1 MNSSQPNLM
10 KRTITIIGILSLVA
24 IVAYFTFSPAKGT
37 TPKAKSP
44 VAASKGISAEVYVVK
59 DTTLNEYLNV
69 LGSLV
74 ANERVQIVSE
84 SSKRLMKVNFQEGA
98 YVTKGQLLFKLDDA
112 NLKAQLKKLQAQ
124 RRLIA
129 SDEARTAA
137 LLKLEG
143 VSKQE
148 YERVAGSIESI
159 DADIELIQVEIDKT
173 EIRAP
178 FNGKTGIRKVS
189 EGAFVTQNTPLV
201 TLEDISHVKIE
212 FAVPEKYA
220 NSLRL
225 NQPITFQVEN
235 SDTSYTGLIQVIES
249 YIDLN
254 TRSLFVRAIAGNKD
268 KKLIPGSSATIA
280 LPLNEIK
287 GTKLV
292 PAQALIPG
300 LEGNNV
306 LVVKNGKA
314 QNVKVNIGMRTSSH
328 VQITSGLQTG
338 DTVMTTN
345 ILRAKP
351 GIAVQ
356 AILARNEK

>member
-1 MNSSQPNLM
+1 M
-10 KRTITIIGILSLVA
+10 KKTITIVA
-24 IVAYFTFSPAKGT
+24 VLTLAGLVAYFSFAPARQA
-37 TPKAKSP
+37 PAPSKAL
-44 VAASKGISAEVYVVK
+44 ATGSKAITAEVYIVK
-59 DTTLNEYLNV
+59 DTTIDENLDV

-74 ANERVQIVSE
+74 ANERVHIVSE
-84 SSKRLMKVNFQEGA
+84 SAKRLMKINFREGA
-98 YVTKGQLLFKLDDA
+98 YVNRGQLLFKLDDA
-112 NLKAQLKKLQAQ
+112 DLQARLKKLHAQ

-137 LLKLEG
+137 LLKVEG
-143 VSKQE
+143 VSRQE

-159 DADIELIQVEIDKT
+159 DADIELVQVEISKT

-189 EGAFVTQNTPLV
+189 EGAFVTQNMPLV
-201 TLEDISHVKIE
+201 TLEDINQVKIE

-225 NQPITFQVEN
+225 DQRIRFRVEN
-235 SDTSYTGLIQVIES
+235 SDETYSGTISVIEPF
-249 YIDLN
+249 IDMN
-254 TRSLFVRAIAGNKD
+254 TRSLFVRAIADNRD
-268 KKLIPGSSATIA
+268 KKLIPGSSAMVA

-287 GTKLV
+287 DTKMV

-300 LEGNNV
+300 TDGNSV
-306 LVVKNGKA
+306 LLVKNGKA
-314 QNVKVNIGMRTSSH
+314 QSAKVRIGLRTSTH
-328 VQITSGLQTG
+328 VQIMEGIQSG

-351 GIAVQ
+351 GVPIQ
-356 AILARNEK
+356 AILSRN

>member
-1 MNSSQPNLM
+1 M
-10 KRTITIIGILSLVA
+10 KI
-24 IVAYFTFSPAKGT
+24 
-37 TPKAKSP
+37 
-44 VAASKGISAEVYVVK
+44 
-59 DTTLNEYLNV
+59 
-69 LGSLV
+69 
-74 ANERVQIVSE
+74 
-84 SSKRLMKVNFQEGA
+84 NFKEGA

-112 NLKAQLKKLQAQ
+112 DLQAQLKKLQAQ
-124 RRLIA
+124 RRLIS

-148 YERVAGSIESI
+148 YERVAGSIESL
-159 DADIELIQVEIDKT
+159 DADIELIGVEISKT

-189 EGAFVTQNTPLV
+189 EGAFVTQNMPLV
-201 TLEDISHVKIE
+201 SLEDINQVKIE

-220 NSLRL
+220 NSLRQ

-235 SDTSYTGLIQVIES
+235 SDTVYTGLIQVLEPF
-249 YIDLN
+249 IDLN
-254 TRSLFVRAIAGNKD
+254 TRSLFVRAIASNRD
-268 KKLIPGSSATIA
+268 NKLIPGSSATIA
-280 LPLNEIK
+280 VPLNEIINA
-287 GTKLV
+287 KLI
-292 PAQALIPG
+292 PTQALIPA

-314 QNVKVNIGMRTSSH
+314 QNAKVTIGMRTSSH
-328 VQITSGLQTG
+328 VQITGGLQNG

-351 GIAVQ
+351 GVPVQ
-356 AILARNEK
+356 VIVARNQK

>member
-1 MNSSQPNLM
+1 M
-10 KRTITIIGILSLVA
+10 KRTITILSVLALVA
-24 IVAYFTFSPAKGT
+24 VVAYFSFSPAKQ
-37 TPKAKSP
+37 TPAQNIAPATGSKS
-44 VAASKGISAEVYVVK
+44 ISAEVYIVK
-59 DTTLNEYLNV
+59 DTTIGEHLDV

-84 SSKRLMKVNFQEGA
+84 SAKRLMKVNFREGA
-98 YVTKGQLLFKLDDA
+98 YVNKGQLLFKLDDA
-112 NLKAQLKKLQAQ
+112 DLQARLKKLLAQ

-137 LLKLEG
+137 LLKVEG

-159 DADIELIQVEIDKT
+159 DADIELVQVEISKT

-189 EGAFVTQNTPLV
+189 EGAFVTQNMPLV
-201 TLEDISHVKIE
+201 TLEDINQVKVE

-225 NQPITFQVEN
+225 DQRIRFRVEN
-235 SDTSYTGLIQVIES
+235 SDETYSGTISVIEPF
-249 YIDLN
+249 IDLN
-254 TRSLFVRAIAGNKD
+254 TRSLFVRAVADNRD
-268 KKLIPGSSATIA
+268 KKLIPGSSAMIA

-287 GTKLV
+287 DARMV
-292 PAQALIPG
+292 PAQALVPG
-300 LEGNNV
+300 IEGNSV
-306 LVVKNGKA
+306 LIVKNGKA
-314 QNVKVNIGMRTSSH
+314 QPAKVRIGLRTSTH
-328 VQITSGLQTG
+328 VQILEGLQNG

-351 GIAVQ
+351 GVPVQ
-356 AILARNEK
+356 AIVAKN

>member
-1 MNSSQPNLM
+1 M
-10 KRTITIIGILSLVA
+10 KRTITIVSVLAVVA
-24 IVAYFTFSPAKGT
+24 VVAYFSFSPGEGT
-37 TPKAKSP
+37 TAKAKAP
-44 VAASKGISAEVYVVK
+44 VAADKRISAEVYIVK
-59 DTTLNEYLNV
+59 DTTINEYLDV

-84 SSKRLMKVNFQEGA
+84 SAKRLMKINFREGA
-98 YVTKGQLLFKLDDA
+98 NVTKGQLLFKLDDA
-112 NLKAQLKKLQAQ
+112 DLQAQLKKLQAQ
-124 RRLIA
+124 RRLIS

-148 YERVAGSIESI
+148 YERVAGSIESL
-159 DADIELIQVEIDKT
+159 DADIELIGVEINKT

-178 FNGKTGIRKVS
+178 FNGRTGIRKVS
-189 EGAFVTQNTPLV
+189 EGAFVTQNMPLV
-201 TLEDISHVKIE
+201 ALEDINQVKIE

-220 NSLRL
+220 NSVRL
-225 NQPITFQVEN
+225 SQPITFHVEN
-235 SDTSYTGLIQVIES
+235 SDTTYTGLIQVIEPV
-249 YIDLN
+249 IDLN
-254 TRSLFVRAIAGNKD
+254 TRSLFVRAIANNTD
-268 KKLIPGSSATIA
+268 KKLIPGSSAMVA

-287 GTKLV
+287 STKLL

-306 LVVKNGKA
+306 LVLRNGKA
-314 QNVKVNIGMRTSSH
+314 QNAKVDIGLRTSSH
-328 VQITSGLQTG
+328 VQITSGLQNG

-351 GIAVQ
+351 GVAVRPIFASNQ
-356 AILARNEK
+356 N